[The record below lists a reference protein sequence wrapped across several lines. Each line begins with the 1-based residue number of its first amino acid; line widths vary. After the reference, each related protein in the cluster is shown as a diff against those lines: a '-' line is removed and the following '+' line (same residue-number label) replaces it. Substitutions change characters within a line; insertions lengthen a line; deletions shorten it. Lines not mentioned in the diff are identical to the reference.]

1 MPNVPSAYDYIA
13 SKISSLKDAYPS
25 LRNKPNEYVFSA
37 LAVKANYYKNPAL
50 VLNENDFD
58 DIIVDGQFDGG
69 VDILL
74 SDPNTETSDLV
85 IGQSKY
91 YQSISTDDIFNALTK
106 MASFYKDMKSG
117 HYEQVNAKVQ
127 ARFLS
132 LDSEVGEESKIQFV
146 FYTSAPQNNIRR
158 DRLKKKFAELFEDA
172 SNFEV
177 YIYFGPDVVSE
188 IKESE
193 SRRPTVES
201 GKIRID
207 EADNYLFYGDHAA
220 FVNASAF
227 SIKSL
232 YAQHNTNL
240 LSRNLRY
247 HVSGRTIDKGIEET
261 INNSPE
267 TFWIKNNGIT
277 IVCDEFSI
285 DGREVKLKNFS
296 IVNGGQTTF
305 MIHKNRNVSESRDF
319 YVPCKIIENCGETE
333 DEKNLFS
340 LEIAKA
346 TNSQKAIKPIDLK
359 ANSPEQVRFSQAM
372 REVGIFY
379 QTKRGEAVPNAFKN
393 AYLNTDLAEIGKLCL
408 SAIFQMPGTSRNKPS
423 SLYLPQYYDTV
434 FNGNQSIVAKL
445 CRELLYIDYYFRKG
459 FQSRF
464 DSENRSRPNA
474 QDRIAFAHNSR
485 TICIAFVALAAR
497 YYLGNITNDDIAD
510 VFAAS
515 RREPPYTQ
523 VYEDFKDI
531 NGLAYFINPVVFAN
545 KNAYD
550 DVLYKLFMLIINAGI
565 NYYSMMARF
574 EEGLIISNFLKKDK
588 NYYGILESGWDA
600 SLEAGINNI
609 FNSISVE

>member
-1 MPNVPSAYDYIA
+1 MPNVQSAYNFIS

-25 LRNKPNEYVFSA
+25 LRNKPDDYVFSA
-37 LAVKANYYKNPAL
+37 LAVKSNFYKNPAL
-50 VLNENDFD
+50 ILNEADFD
-58 DIIVDGQFDGG
+58 DIVVDGQYDGG
-69 VDILL
+69 VDFLL

-85 IGQSKY
+85 IGQSKF
-91 YQSISTDDIFNALTK
+91 YQSISYEDVFNALTK
-106 MASFYKDMKSG
+106 MASFYKDMQGG
-117 HYEQVNAKVQ
+117 HYEQVNMKVQ
-127 ARFLS
+127 SRFLS
-132 LDSEVGEESKIQFV
+132 LDSEVGEESKVQFV

-158 DRLKKKFAELFEDA
+158 DRLKKKFMELFADS
-172 SNFEV
+172 SNLEV
-177 YIYFGPDVVSE
+177 YIYFGPDVVAE

-201 GKIRID
+201 GKLIID
-207 EADNYLFYGDHAA
+207 ETNNYLLYGESAA
-220 FVNASAF
+220 FINASAF
-227 SIKSL
+227 SIKTL

-247 HVSGRTIDKGIEET
+247 HVSGRQIDKGIEET

-277 IVCDEFSI
+277 IVCDEFII

-296 IVNGGQTTF
+296 IVNGGQTTY
-305 MIHKNRNVSESRDF
+305 MIHKNKNVSESHDF

-359 ANSPEQVRFSQAM
+359 ANSPEQVRFCQAM
-372 REVGIFY
+372 REVGLFY
-379 QTKRGEAVPNAFKN
+379 QTKRGETVPSAFKTT
-393 AYLNTDLAEIGKLCL
+393 YLNTDLAEIGKLCL

-423 SLYLPQYYDTV
+423 SLYLSQYYDII
-434 FNGNQSIVAKL
+434 FNGNQSAIAKL
-445 CRELLYIDYYFRKG
+445 SKELLYIDYYFRKS
-459 FQSRF
+459 FQKRF

-497 YYLGNITNDDIAD
+497 YYQRNIDNDDLAD
-510 VFAAS
+510 IFAAS
-515 RREPPYTQ
+515 RREPPYNQ
-523 VYEDFKDI
+523 VYEDFRDT
-531 NGLAYFINPVVFAN
+531 GELSYLINPTVFAD
-545 KNAYD
+545 KDAYD

-565 NYYSMMARF
+565 TYYSMMARF
-574 EEGLIISNFLKKDK
+574 EEGLIISNFLKKDR
-588 NYYGILESGWDA
+588 NYYGILESGWDV
-600 SLEAGINNI
+600 SLDAGIKSI
-609 FNSISVE
+609 FDNLST

>member
-1 MPNVPSAYDYIA
+1 MPIVPSAYDYISA
-13 SKISSLKDAYPS
+13 KISSLKDAYPS
-25 LRNKPNEYVFSA
+25 FRGKPDDYVFFFLS
-37 LAVKANYYKNPAL
+37 VKSNYYKNPAL

-58 DIIVDGQFDGG
+58 DIIVDGQYDGG

-91 YQSISTDDIFNALTK
+91 YQSISTDDVFNALTK
-106 MASFYKDMKSG
+106 MASFYKDMLSG

-127 ARFLS
+127 SRFLS
-132 LDSEVGEESKIQFV
+132 LASEVGEESKIQFV
-146 FYTSAPQNNIRR
+146 FYTSAPQNNIRK
-158 DRLKKKFAELFEDA
+158 DRLKKKFTELFDDA
-172 SNFEV
+172 SNLEV

-193 SRRPTVES
+193 SRRPTVET
-201 GKIRID
+201 GKIMID
-207 EADNYLFYGDHAA
+207 ETNNYLSYGDHAA

-227 SIKSL
+227 SLKSL

-247 HVSGRTIDKGIEET
+247 HVSGRQIDKGIEDT

-277 IVCDEFSI
+277 IVCDEFTL

-296 IVNGGQTTF
+296 IVNGGQTTY

-333 DEKNLFS
+333 DQKNLFS

-372 REVGIFY
+372 REIGVFY
-379 QTKRGEAVPNAFKN
+379 QTKRGEVVPNAFKT
-393 AYLNTDLAEIGKLCL
+393 AYQNTDLAEIGKLCL
-408 SAIFQMPGTSRNKPS
+408 SAVFQMPGTSRNKPS
-423 SLYLPQYYDTV
+423 TLYLPQYYDII
-434 FNGNQSIVAKL
+434 FNGNQSAIAKL
-445 CRELLYIDYYFRKG
+445 SRELLYIDYYFRKE
-459 FQSRF
+459 FQRRF
-464 DSENRSRPNA
+464 DSENRSRPNS

-497 YYLGNITNDDIAD
+497 YYQGNVSNDDLAD
-510 VFAAS
+510 IFAAS
-515 RREPPYTQ
+515 RHEPPYTQ
-523 VYEDFKDI
+523 VYEDLKDLGGI
-531 NGLAYFINPVVFAN
+531 SYFIDPTVFAD
-545 KNAYD
+545 KNACD
-550 DVLYKLFMLIINAGI
+550 ELLYKLFMLIINAGI

-574 EEGLIISNFLKKDK
+574 EEGLIISNFLKKDR

-600 SLEAGINNI
+600 TLDVGLSNI
-609 FNSISVE
+609 FDEFSDR